1 MINDAQVFLSGY
13 VAKEPKFRITASGH
27 PTATVRVGYTPR
39 RVDRE
44 TGEWADGAT
53 SFVTVVCWRALAV
66 NVATCLRKGEPVL
79 VRGRLQVR
87 PYDKDGVSRLAV
99 EIEASSLG
107 HDLARGVANFQ
118 RARRSPGETALGG
131 SGLAGSNGAGDG
143 TGIGV
148 SPGLGDGPGQADGA
162 GLAGLAGAGASPA
175 DGEFFAEDAVTALAG
190 GDATL
195 SPDGGSGISPG
206 DGPAMAGPDDGQGDP
221 DTDPDGGLASTD
233 GAAAPAGLS
242 APF

>member
-1 MINDAQVFLSGY
+1 MINDAQVVLSGY

-27 PTATVRVGYTPR
+27 STATVRVGYTPR

-44 TGEWADGAT
+44 TGEWTDGAT
-53 SFVTVVCWRALAV
+53 SFVTVVCWRTLAD

-118 RARRSPGETALGG
+118 RSRRSPGETALGR

-143 TGIGV
+143 TGTGV
-148 SPGLGDGPGQADGA
+148 SPGLGDGTGQADS
-162 GLAGLAGAGASPA
+162 AGLAGAGASPA
-175 DGEFFAEDAVTALAG
+175 DGEFFAEDAVAALAG
-190 GDATL
+190 DGSMP

-206 DGPAMAGPDDGQGDP
+206 DGPAMAGPDGDRG
-221 DTDPDGGLASTD
+221 DPDGGPGSTD
-233 GAAAPAGLS
+233 GTAAPAGLA